1 MIKDEPNKIFEHIIK
16 CLEMINLLEF
26 ELIKNVLIVG
36 IASGIIT
43 TGLIQK
49 IKQNLKTKKY
59 IVLISFIV
67 NMTIGTLFALSFST
81 VGLFNSLWA
90 GLFSFIGADILYQM
104 FEDKIFKPFSSMQNN
119 VVIPTTNNMREN
131 KEK

>member
-1 MIKDEPNKIFEHIIK
+1 
-16 CLEMINLLEF
+16 MINLLEL

-81 VGLFNSLWA
+81 VGLFNSIWA